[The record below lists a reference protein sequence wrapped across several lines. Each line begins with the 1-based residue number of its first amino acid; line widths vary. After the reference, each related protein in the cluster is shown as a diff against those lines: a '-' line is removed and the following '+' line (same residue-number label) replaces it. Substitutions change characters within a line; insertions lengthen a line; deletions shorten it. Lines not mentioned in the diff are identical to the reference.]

1 MARTTPAE
9 QETQFMK
16 PRITLILMVLSTIAA
31 VSAQADSASKC
42 FASWS
47 DAAPVVKREALVAVE
62 QVSALARPS
71 LSGAEIVKTTLC
83 EEQGRY
89 IYRLLVRE
97 AKGHLKTVSVDA
109 RTPFGR

>member
-1 MARTTPAE
+1 
-9 QETQFMK
+9 MK

>member
-1 MARTTPAE
+1 MNS
-9 QETQFMK
+9 
-16 PRITLILMVLSTIAA
+16 RIAIILFALSTVAA
-31 VSAQADSASKC
+31 VPAKADSASKC

-62 QVSALARPS
+62 QVSTLARPS

-83 EEQGRY
+83 EDQGRY

-97 AKGHLKTVSVDA
+97 TKGQLKTVLVDA
-109 RTPFGR
+109 RAPFGR